1 MSNRKI
7 YPEPLGTVFLAGLDG
22 CVYEIPE
29 EVALTYRITSA
40 RIKELGHLP
49 IAAKHAGATEPE
61 VVGHHYVIG
70 PDGTYGPHS
79 YLLFGTAI
87 ASDGRYYSGWHRH
100 PHSTELAEFEKRDDI
115 PLV

>member
-7 YPEPLGTVFLAGLDG
+7 YPQPLGTVFLAGFDG

-29 EVALTYRITSA
+29 EVALTYRITPV
-40 RIKELGHLP
+40 RVKELGHLP
-49 IAAKHAGATEPE
+49 VSAKQVVEPE

-70 PDGTYGPHS
+70 PDGTYGPHAD
-79 YLLFGTAI
+79 LLFGTAI

-100 PHSTELAEFEKRDDI
+100 PSGTELAEFEKRADI